1 MGEWVWETSRRYDDT
16 WGARNV
22 VEWNECI
29 GFFFMGKWMYWL
41 YMHHSFFISMRGVYK
56 DAECK
61 KGVIQRSEEKV
72 GAF

>member
-1 MGEWVWETSRRYDDT
+1 
-16 WGARNV
+16 
-22 VEWNECI
+22 
-29 GFFFMGKWMYWL
+29 MYWL